1 MHSKLGA
8 NATECT
14 ILTSYYSDG
23 VPRQWHKNIGVSYTC
38 IVTCKTWCEGRRETI
53 ATIYITLYRS
63 SLRSGAFYARRGSS
77 STFPA
82 ARKKHLQV
90 ECSVGL
96 VTQQEGIH
104 TAGWGE
110 GATHLPQAGVPRR
123 TTVGCYAPQPRFKLQ
138 NRPGEASISNPH
150 PQLKQVGA
158 HAA

>member
-1 MHSKLGA
+1 MHYTYELLLGWC
-8 NATECT
+8 ATTVAYEH
-14 ILTSYYSDG
+14 G
-23 VPRQWHKNIGVSYTC
+23 GVSYTC
-38 IVTCKTWCEGRRETI
+38 IVTCKTWRGEEGDYRDDT
-53 ATIYITLYRS
+53 YTLNRS
-63 SLRSGAFYARRGSS
+63 SLRSGAFYARRSS
-77 STFPA
+77 ASTFPA

-110 GATHLPQAGVPRR
+110 GATNLLQAGVPRR